1 MTLSNHCVVCNVDIH
16 WSDVASTC
24 HDHSIFDQSCCCLQV
39 REYLEKHYQ
48 ELSGMDA
55 VKMAIKALTE
65 TVEAGSKNM
74 EVLTL
79 QPKLPP
85 MTCMTQHRQNRHVY
99 RHCSG
104 QQQEYGG

>member
-1 MTLSNHCVVCNVDIH
+1 MLTSSGQMLPAPIMTT
-16 WSDVASTC
+16 A
-24 HDHSIFDQSCCCLQV
+24 FDQSCCCLQV

-85 MTCMTQHRQNRHVY
+85 MTCMTQHPQKRHVY
-99 RHCSG
+99 RHCSD
-104 QQQEYGG
+104 QQQEHGG